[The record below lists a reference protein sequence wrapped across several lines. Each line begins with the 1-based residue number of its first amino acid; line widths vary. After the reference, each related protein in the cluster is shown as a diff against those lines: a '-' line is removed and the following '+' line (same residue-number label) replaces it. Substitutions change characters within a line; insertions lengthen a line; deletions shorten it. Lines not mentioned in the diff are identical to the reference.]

1 MSEIAARQDG
11 LVDGGARS
19 EAGLSQVERLVGV
32 FVAPTRTFEDIKRS
46 ASWWLPWL
54 VSAVLGLV
62 FAWVVLHRIGM
73 ASLVEGV
80 IQGSAVLQEQVANA
94 TPAQAAAIR
103 HGMEMRFQY
112 MYIGPVIFVLVGVIV
127 SAILLGT
134 ANFVFG
140 GRATF
145 KQMLAVW
152 FYGTL
157 PLAVISVLTIISL
170 YTGMSGDQ
178 FNIRNTVGTNVGYW
192 VMNAGW
198 PQWLVTLLSSIDICA
213 IWSALLLTLGI
224 SIVARI
230 NRGAAAVTVFGWWLI
245 YAVIQAGLVAFTG

>member
-11 LVDGGARS
+11 LVGGEAQS
-19 EAGLSQVERLVGV
+19 EGLSQVERLVGT
-32 FVAPTRTFEDIKRS
+32 FVAPTRTFEDIRRS

-80 IQGSAVLQEQVANA
+80 IQSSAVLQEQITNA
-94 TPAQAAAIR
+94 TPAQAATIR

-112 MYIGPVIFVLVGVIV
+112 MYVAPVIFLVVALVV
-127 SAILLGT
+127 SAIFLGT

-140 GRATF
+140 GRATY

-157 PLAVISVLTIISL
+157 PLAVITVLTVVSL

-178 FNIRNTVGTNVGYW
+178 FNIRNTIGTNVGYW

-198 PQWLVTLLSSIDICA
+198 PQWLVTLLSSLDICA
-213 IWSALLLTLGI
+213 IWSAVLLTMGI

-230 NRGAAAVTVFGWWLI
+230 KRGAAAATVFGWWLI
-245 YAVIQAGLVAFTG
+245 YAVVQAGLAAFMG